1 MKLPHNNYTMAQIDR
16 LKDMADHKCSLQH
29 ISAAMEIPEKE
40 VLEIAKR
47 NNVHVWIGRR

>member
-1 MKLPHNNYTMAQIDR
+1 MKLPCNNYTIAQIDR

-40 VLEIAKR
+40 VLRLAKELDL
-47 NNVHVWIGRR
+47 HIFIGRR